1 MRRKNRETKT
11 EVNERNEKGREKMKE
26 WRGKGNWEEKRE
38 GRKRNRE
45 VLIVCFQPYHFEV

>member
-11 EVNERNEKGREKMKE
+11 EGNERNEKGRGKMKE